1 MRPAATSRAGFQS
14 SHRSRTGPALP
25 PPIGWTDPRK
35 STLHGGPTIHESH
48 PIRRATAILSASTG
62 PAMQIL
68 TDGSH
73 CPNTPHSQARNTK
86 TPWAPD
92 ETPSVRTNPRDWD
105 VLTTCHQPQ
114 VPLPFS
120 SSPQDL
126 LGRGRRLA
134 GPPAPR
140 RHRRVDRT
148 HRTHL
153 HHTSRQPTAV
163 SDLVPP
169 HRHALERATTHTR
182 HPPEPRRD
190 DAQAPKPSVPQSHPR
205 HLCGTTAQPGRSTT
219 TIAR

>member
-105 VLTTCHQPQ
+105 VLTTCHQPGPA
-114 VPLPFS
+114 VPCP
-120 SSPQDL
+120 PPAEDL
-126 LGRGRRLA
+126 LRRRERLA
-134 GPPAPR
+134 GKAIRRWHHRMDRTVRADPPDPSHRGADLPAPR
-140 RHRRVDRT
+140 
-148 HRTHL
+148 
-153 HHTSRQPTAV
+153 
-163 SDLVPP
+163 
-169 HRHALERATTHTR
+169 
-182 HPPEPRRD
+182 
-190 DAQAPKPSVPQSHPR
+190 
-205 HLCGTTAQPGRSTT
+205 
-219 TIAR
+219 

>member
-105 VLTTCHQPQ
+105 VLTTCHQPRPRL
-114 VPLPFS
+114 PLPPS
-120 SSPQDL
+120 AAP
-126 LGRGRRLA
+126 RRRDHPDRA
-134 GPPAPR
+134 RAPAR
-140 RHRRVDRT
+140 RHRRRRPGPDQRVAG
-148 HRTHL
+148 
-153 HHTSRQPTAV
+153 S
-163 SDLVPP
+163 
-169 HRHALERATTHTR
+169 TTHTT
-182 HPPEPRRD
+182 PT
-190 DAQAPKPSVPQSHPR
+190 
-205 HLCGTTAQPGRSTT
+205 GGRPL
-219 TIAR
+219 